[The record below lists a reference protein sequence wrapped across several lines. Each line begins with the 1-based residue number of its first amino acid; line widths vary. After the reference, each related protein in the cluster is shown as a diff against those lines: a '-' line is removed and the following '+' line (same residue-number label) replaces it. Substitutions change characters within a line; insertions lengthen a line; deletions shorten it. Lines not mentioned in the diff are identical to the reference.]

1 MASGHGSTSLQLY
14 LVGIGEVLRNNRLV
28 VPQFQRSYCWKVEQ
42 EVLDY
47 WTDLSRAI
55 NGGAKEEYFF
65 GTIVITQ
72 DGDGT
77 RKRIIDGQ
85 QRLVTSSLLIAA
97 IRDELRTLEGNLLK
111 ADDSQAVGISRTFL
125 ASKAWNDRYA
135 ESHLKLNESDNPDF
149 LGITTETALPG
160 KPVRT
165 DSDIVKAYRF
175 FREKISQFRSLH
187 GMDAANVLEKWVSYI
202 QHRAQLAVVE
212 TPTEADAYVIFETL
226 NNRGADLTTA
236 DLLKNHLFGAA
247 GEQQN
252 LNAVRNNWHQSL
264 GTLQLGAADA
274 KFTKFLRHYWSSK
287 VGKITERDLYAE
299 MRKEVTHRQEAL
311 HFSEN
316 LLSAA
321 HAYTALSNPE
331 SDFWAPKCSGNGH
344 RPALD
349 TLAMFDLV
357 PNKILLLAAV
367 EHFHSHELEKLLR
380 AMVNWSVRGMIMSMM
395 NRGRFEDQY
404 SQIAVAIRKG
414 EVTTT
419 AQVRLRV
426 EDLIP
431 SDTDF
436 REQFALATVG
446 RSDSKL
452 ARYYLS
458 ALETTRRKESQPEF
472 VPNSNPSQVN
482 LEHVFPQNAKEAD
495 WEDFIKK
502 SGDKQ
507 DAASWVYRIG
517 NMVLLQTGVNS
528 KIGNKSFAEKV
539 EVFKAS
545 GFELTRKVGE
555 KNEWTPDS
563 IRLRQTVL
571 AGLAVKT
578 WPR

>member
-1 MASGHGSTSLQLY
+1 M
-14 LVGIGEVLRNNRLV
+14 
-28 VPQFQRSYCWKVEQ
+28 
-42 EVLDY
+42 
-47 WTDLSRAI
+47 
-55 NGGAKEEYFF
+55 
-65 GTIVITQ
+65 
-72 DGDGT
+72 
-77 RKRIIDGQ
+77 
-85 QRLVTSSLLIAA
+85 
-97 IRDELRTLEGNLLK
+97 
-111 ADDSQAVGISRTFL
+111 
-125 ASKAWNDRYA
+125 
-135 ESHLKLNESDNPDF
+135 
-149 LGITTETALPG
+149 
-160 KPVRT
+160 
-165 DSDIVKAYRF
+165 
-175 FREKISQFRSLH
+175 
-187 GMDAANVLEKWVSYI
+187 
-202 QHRAQLAVVE
+202 
-212 TPTEADAYVIFETL
+212 
-226 NNRGADLTTA
+226 
-236 DLLKNHLFGAA
+236 
-247 GEQQN
+247 
-252 LNAVRNNWHQSL
+252 
-264 GTLQLGAADA
+264 
-274 KFTKFLRHYWSSK
+274 
-287 VGKITERDLYAE
+287 
-299 MRKEVTHRQEAL
+299 THRQEAL

-316 LLSAA
+316 LLSAT

-331 SDFWAPKCSGNGH
+331 SDFWATKCSGNGH

-367 EHFHSHELEKLLR
+367 DHFHSHELEKLLR

-436 REQFALATVG
+436 REQFALATIG

-517 NMVLLQTGVNS
+517 NMVLLQAGVNS

-545 GFELTRKVGE
+545 GFELTRKISE
-555 KNEWTPDS
+555 KSEWTPDS